1 VLARGEV
8 TTLLPPSQ
16 PSPFHL
22 CFTAIAPCS
31 HHLLALLPHPNT
43 TPWLEP
49 LLIPPE
55 QSTIVA
61 VLPPERRQSSVTTR
75 SGLCRRAPTPGVC
88 KPLARGRLVRAPS
101 SGAVRERSSAPG
113 GGGGGRRPPRPC
125 GRGPPPPGELRREL
139 DLRLKGVLRHLL
151 CLRPLWRD
159 LTATS
164 SASARG
170 GGIQRPASLLGS
182 PRRCSLLGSLRRCSQ
197 GLRRPEWGPAPPR
210 ASAVVGRGVSS
221 AAVGRGVS
229 SAVVVNEG
237 DGKQGDGPSKPA

>member
-1 VLARGEV
+1 VLA
-8 TTLLPPSQ
+8 PPPRLA
-16 PSPFHL
+16 PSPQH
-22 CFTAIAPCS
+22 
-31 HHLLALLPHPNT
+31 NT
-43 TPWLEP
+43 
-49 LLIPPE
+49 
-55 QSTIVA
+55 VA
-61 VLPPERRQSSVTTR
+61 
-75 SGLCRRAPTPGVC
+75 
-88 KPLARGRLVRAPS
+88 RAPS
-101 SGAVRERSSAPG
+101 NSARTEHHCGRSATRAPPIERHHPVGAMSASSNARGVQAARAGPSSASTVEWGCAGEVQRAG
-113 GGGGGRRPPRPC
+113 GGLRPC